1 MDDHR
6 PAHGVDAIAEFLAF
20 VLHAKHELAEN
31 RAATGEAD
39 VIRIRSVVEEHYI
52 DDRGAPAMYQQL
64 ESAIYDDATSIVT
77 LWRLFDGY
85 SRQQL
90 VSWQKLLKMEYE
102 GLVGDRHPRRVFD
115 RSPFGIAA
123 LVVGTFTVWMTFL
136 RNYTGEDL
144 SDLLEL
150 IRFNWIAGTLWIG
163 GLFVFL
169 WFVLKTVRNNKQV
182 ALLGSVS
189 RSLDLYLEFREVS
202 AVREQAA

>member
-6 PAHGVDAIAEFLAF
+6 PAQGVDAIAEFLAF
-20 VLHAKHELAEN
+20 VLRAKQELAEN
-31 RAATGEAD
+31 RAGANEAD
-39 VIRIRSVVEEHYI
+39 VLTIRDVVEEHYI

-64 ESAIYDDATSIVT
+64 ESAIYDDAASIVT
-77 LWRLFDGY
+77 LWRMFDGY
-85 SRQQL
+85 PRQQL
-90 VSWQKLLKMEYE
+90 ASWQKLLRMEYE
-102 GLVGDRHPRRVFD
+102 GLVGDRHPRKVFD

-150 IRFNWIAGTLWIG
+150 VRFNWIAGSLWIG

-189 RSLDLYLEFREVS
+189 RALELYLEFPPES
-202 AVREQAA
+202 ATRRQAA